1 MHHTP
6 RCAAGL
12 ILPECLGMKSLP
24 SVETITPEQAGRL
37 LESNRHNRNLRR
49 AWVDSLA
56 AMMSR
61 GEWVFDGSTLKI
73 AEDGTLLDGQH
84 RLAAIVAS
92 GVSLEMVVV
101 RGLSIEAQ
109 DTVDVG
115 RGRRLADVLAI
126 EGHTDAHALGAAI
139 SFLHRYRTGQRMDM
153 SRATA
158 PTPQQALAL
167 IEELPELRESVRV
180 ARRVTKEIRGPI
192 GVFAGLHYIFSEV
205 DQPATDDF
213 YDRLATG
220 WELKKGDPV
229 WHLRR
234 HILRPRSD
242 RTYTHTAYYVAGI
255 TIKAFNYRRA
265 GRTIELLQ
273 FKATEQFPTVQHPS
287 EELTFA

>member
-1 MHHTP
+1 MKY
-6 RCAAGL
+6 
-12 ILPECLGMKSLP
+12 LPTI
-24 SVETITPEQAGRL
+24 ETITPEQAGRL
-37 LESNRHNRNLRR
+37 LESNQHNRSLRQ

-56 AMMSR
+56 AMMTR
-61 GEWVFDGSTLKI
+61 GEWVLDGATIKI
-73 AEDGTLLDGQH
+73 SEDGTLLDGQH

-92 GVSLEMVVV
+92 GVSLDMVVV
-101 RGLSIEAQ
+101 RGLSIGAQ

-139 SFLHRYRTGQRMDM
+139 SFLHRYRTGQRMDT

-167 IEELPELRESVRV
+167 IEETPELRESVRV
-180 ARRVTKEIRGPI
+180 ARRLTKEIGGPI
-192 GVFAGLHYIFSEV
+192 GVFAGLHHVFGKV
-205 DQPATDDF
+205 DQGAADDF
-213 YDRLATG
+213 FAHLTSGLDLQR
-220 WELKKGDPV
+220 GDPV

-242 RTYTHTAYYVAGI
+242 RTYAHTSYYVAGI

-265 GRTIELLQ
+265 GRTIELLL
-273 FKATEQFPTVQHPS
+273 FKSTEQFPAVEHGS
-287 EELTFA
+287 KELSFA